1 MKGVSPDMIAAIYA
15 RKSTEHT
22 RVWGRGCPERA
33 MSLRRSIATTV
44 VAATILLVATQASAE
59 CAWVLWVTRYTV
71 YGGKT
76 TGETVLPLDGYALKR
91 DCDKSFDR
99 REKYEAERR
108 QKDPSRTDHFVCLPD
123 TIDLRGPK
131 GGK

>member
-1 MKGVSPDMIAAIYA
+1 MIAAI
-15 RKSTEHT
+15 
-22 RVWGRGCPERA
+22 PERA
-33 MSLRRSIATTV
+33 IRLRRSIATAL
-44 VAATILLVATQASAE
+44 VAVTILLVATQAGAE

-99 REKYEAERR
+99 REK
-108 QKDPSRTDHFVCLPD
+108 
-123 TIDLRGPK
+123 
-131 GGK
+131 

>member
-1 MKGVSPDMIAAIYA
+1 
-15 RKSTEHT
+15 
-22 RVWGRGCPERA
+22 
-33 MSLRRSIATTV
+33 MSCRHSVATTLV
-44 VAATILLVATQASAE
+44 TVTILLAATHASAE

-71 YGGKT
+71 QGGKT
-76 TGETVLPLDGYALKR
+76 TGETVLPLDAYPLKR
-91 DCDKSFDR
+91 DCDRSFDR